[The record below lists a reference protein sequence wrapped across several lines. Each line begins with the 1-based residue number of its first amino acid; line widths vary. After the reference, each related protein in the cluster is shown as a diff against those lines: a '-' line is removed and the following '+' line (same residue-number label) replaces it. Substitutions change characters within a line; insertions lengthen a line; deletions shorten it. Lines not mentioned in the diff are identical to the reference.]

1 MICNAVDIAEVPVG
15 ERSDEIRRMLVE
27 RRRELLKEIQSRVR
41 DVREVGSNKYLTTTD
56 PGETVEAEPEDD
68 VVFTLIQMKGELLQK
83 VNEAVRHCDEGTY
96 GYCVDCGVVIAS
108 SRLRA
113 MPFAVRCRVCQETH
127 EDEQRHE
134 RVQFERVPSGFG
146 SRY

>member
-68 VVFTLIQMKGELLQK
+68 VGAE
-83 VNEAVRHCDEGTY
+83 ND
-96 GYCVDCGVVIAS
+96 
-108 SRLRA
+108 
-113 MPFAVRCRVCQETH
+113 
-127 EDEQRHE
+127 
-134 RVQFERVPSGFG
+134 
-146 SRY
+146 